1 MKRVIEGK
9 DLIELLTGYYKYIA
23 FESYGINNWEY
34 YRDSLGQFLEETPM
48 LFRKIFSVSFFNIY
62 ERKCFYYAY

>member
-1 MKRVIEGK
+1 MKRVIEEK
-9 DLIELLTGYYKYIA
+9 DLIELLTGYYKYIV

-34 YRDSLGQFLEETPM
+34 YGDSLGQFLEETPM

>member
-1 MKRVIEGK
+1 MKRVIEEK
-9 DLIELLTGYYKYIA
+9 VLIELLTGYYKYMA
-23 FESYGINNWEY
+23 LESCGIDNWEY
-34 YRDSLGQFLEETPM
+34 YGDSLGQFLEEMPM

>member
-1 MKRVIEGK
+1 MKRIIEEK
-9 DLIELLTGYYKYIA
+9 DLIELLTYYYKYIA
-23 FESYGINNWEY
+23 LNSYGINNWEY
-34 YRDSLGQFLEETPM
+34 YGDSLGQFLEETPM

>member
-1 MKRVIEGK
+1 MKRVIEEK
-9 DLIELLTGYYKYIA
+9 DLIELLTCYYKYA
-23 FESYGINNWEY
+23 ALDNWEY
-34 YRDSLGQFLEETPM
+34 HGDSLGQFLEETPM